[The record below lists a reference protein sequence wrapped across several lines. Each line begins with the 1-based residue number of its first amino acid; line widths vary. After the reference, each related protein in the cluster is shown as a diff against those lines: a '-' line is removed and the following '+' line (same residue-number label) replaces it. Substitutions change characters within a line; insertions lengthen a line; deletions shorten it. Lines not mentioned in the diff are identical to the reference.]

1 MRLLYHLNLSPFC
14 RKVRLALAEK
24 GLEFEL
30 KAENVADRR
39 AAFLALNPA
48 GEVPVLVESDGAVV
62 CGAGPI
68 VEYLEEAYRDA
79 RPSLL
84 PGDAA
89 ERAEIRRLV
98 DWFDGKFNREVTAN
112 LVGEKLLKRLLRLGE
127 PDTVA
132 IRAGH
137 ANIRTHLDYVG
148 WLAERH
154 NWLAG
159 EAFSLADV
167 AAGAHLSA
175 VDYVG
180 DVPWDDFPAAREWY
194 ARIKSRPSFRPL
206 LADYM
211 PGAPPPRHYADLDF

>member
-1 MRLLYHLNLSPFC
+1 MRLVYHLVLSPFC

-24 GLEFEL
+24 GLAFEL
-30 KAENVADRR
+30 KSENVADRR
-39 AAFLALNPA
+39 QGFLTLNPA
-48 GEVPVLVESDGAVV
+48 GEVPVLVEADGAII
-62 CGAGPI
+62 CGAAPI
-68 VEYLEEAYRDA
+68 VEYLEEAYPDA
-79 RPSLL
+79 APLL
-84 PGDAA
+84 PSGAA
-89 ERAEIRRLV
+89 ARAEVRRLV

-137 ANIRTHLDYVG
+137 ANIRTHLDYIG
-148 WLAERH
+148 WLAERR

-159 EAFSLADV
+159 EAVSLADL

-175 VDYVG
+175 VDYAG
-180 DVPWDDFPAAREWY
+180 DVPWDDFPAARGWY